1 MTTEMRAQ
9 QHESLLDEK
18 QRQVAAISMYT
29 SQGDQENL
37 KTALSAGLDAG
48 LTVNETKEILVQ
60 LYAYCGFPRSMSAL
74 GTLMTVLEE
83 RKGKGINDE
92 EGRLPS
98 PLPAQN
104 SVEFGAANQRK
115 LFGRDAQGA
124 VLKFAPAIDEYLKA
138 HLFGDIFGRDNLDW
152 QTRELATVARAC
164 HGGRPC
170 RASRGGQ

>member
-1 MTTEMRAQ
+1 MEAQ
-9 QHESLLDEK
+9 ENGILLSEK
-18 QRQVAAISMYT
+18 QRQVAAISFYT
-29 SQGDQENL
+29 TQGDQERL

-74 GTLMTVLEE
+74 GTLMSVLEE
-83 RKGKGINDE
+83 RKNKGI
-92 EGRLPS
+92 LPS
-98 PLPAQN
+98 PLSERN
-104 SVEFGAANQRK
+104 SVEFGAANQRR

-152 QTRELATVARAC
+152 
-164 HGGRPC
+164 
-170 RASRGGQ
+170 